1 MGEHPVH
8 RSTSFVRRA
17 CAVGTATALIGLTTG
32 LGVMTATTAY
42 AAEAPTT
49 DTSVTAPAAP
59 GADATPGTDATT
71 APAEPTTPAEPS
83 LPTDGA
89 TSAPGGTGATTGG
102 DAAGTGAVTPTAPA
116 TGTAT
121 PAPAPSKP
129 STAKPSATSPAEAVP
144 TAAATATVTISG
156 TAKVGQTL
164 RAMPKGFIDPSK
176 LSYGW
181 SVDGVATGDQGPMYD
196 VVAGDAGKVVTVTVQ
211 NKLDGHTDETAT
223 ADSAV
228 VTQDPVFVDENG
240 KPIEGGTV
248 ADEDS
253 LPLEATAGEAFSYT
267 FRATGSPAPTYSLA
281 WYYDDYETD
290 PEYPEDTP
298 EGQLPDGITFDAETG
313 VLSGTAEEAWP
324 YYDFAVTAT
333 NDAGSVTEY
342 VELSVVAGAPA
353 GVEVFAADRQ
363 QFTDLLEASTDFGYG
378 YGYSYSAAARADDD
392 AERDGTIRSWIIDA
406 RGAISTIDTTY
417 HSDEDG
423 SEVTET
429 ERPGGTPTV
438 AQGGTLLT
446 TGGLVDRFGNEVVDD
461 EDMPLPVTLTSNVDS
476 DVIVADPLFEG
487 FGNFTDVTFP
497 EASTHTLTATSDAFA
512 TSFPVVVTPT
522 ATTPGTTPPVSA
534 PPVLTQPAAAPIG
547 TVPVRTAAHGRL
559 AYTGTDSTDALPWAL
574 AMLAAGAALVGL
586 RTVRR
591 RARR

>member
-1 MGEHPVH
+1 MH

-42 AAEAPTT
+42 ADEAPTT
-49 DTSVTAPAAP
+49 DTSVTTPAAP
-59 GADATPGTDATT
+59 GTNATPGTDATT
-71 APAEPTTPAEPS
+71 APGEATTPAEPS

-102 DAAGTGAVTPTAPA
+102 AAAGTGAVTPTAPA
-116 TGTAT
+116 TGSAMPT
-121 PAPAPSKP
+121 PTSP
-129 STAKPSATSPAEAVP
+129 STAKPSDTGPAEAAP
-144 TAAATATVTISG
+144 TAAASATVTISG

-164 RAMPKGFIDPSK
+164 RAKPKGFTDPSE
-176 LSYGW
+176 LSYSW
-181 SVDGVATGDQGPMYD
+181 SVGGVATGDQGQLYD
-196 VVAGDAGKVVTVTVQ
+196 VVADDAGKIVTVTVR
-211 NKLDGHTDETAT
+211 NNLEGHTDETAT

-240 KPIEGGTV
+240 EPVEGGTA

-281 WYYDDYETD
+281 WYYDGYEAD

-298 EGQLPDGITFDAETG
+298 EGQLPDGITFDATTG
-313 VLSGTAEEAWP
+313 VLSGTTEWAS

-333 NDAGSVTEY
+333 SGTATTTQY
-342 VELSVVAGAPA
+342 VELSVDAAAPA
-353 GVEVFAADRQ
+353 GVQVIATDRADY
-363 QFTDLLEASTDFGYG
+363 EALFDNGTSVGFQLRA
-378 YGYSYSAAARADDD
+378 AAAREEDS
-392 AERDGTIRSWIIDA
+392 GTIRSWIV
-406 RGAISTIDTTY
+406 
-417 HSDEDG
+417 DEDG
-423 SEVTET
+423 DIDTVDLKWSTGSDGADFDVVFT
-429 ERPGGTPTV
+429 PGGRPTV
-438 AQGGTLLT
+438 EQDGTLLVD
-446 TGGLVDRFGNEVVDD
+446 GGIVDRFGNEVTDD
-461 EDMPLPVTLTSNVDS
+461 EGTPSALTVTSDVAS
-476 DVIVADPLFEG
+476 DVITIDEV
-487 FGNFTDVTFP
+487 FGGYNAVDVTFP
-497 EASTHTLTATSDAFA
+497 EASTHTLTATGDAFA

-522 ATTPGTTPPVSA
+522 ATTPGTTPPVATPPVSA

>member
-1 MGEHPVH
+1 MGEQPVH

-49 DTSVTAPAAP
+49 DTSVIAPAAP

-121 PAPAPSKP
+121 PAPTKP
-129 STAKPSATSPAEAVP
+129 STAKPSATSPAEAAP

-156 TAKVGQTL
+156 TAKVGQAL
-164 RAMPKGFIDPSK
+164 RAKPKGFTDPSA
-176 LSYGW
+176 LSYSW
-181 SVDGVATGDQGPMYD
+181 SVGGVATGDQGPTYD
-196 VVAGDAGKVVTVTVQ
+196 VVADDAGKVVTVTVR
-211 NKLDGHTDETAT
+211 NTLLGHTDETAT

-240 KPIEGGTV
+240 KPIEGGTD
-248 ADEDS
+248 ADEDVF
-253 LPLEATAGEAFSYT
+253 PLETTAGEAFSYT
-267 FRATGSPAPTYSLA
+267 FRAVGSPAPTYSLA
-281 WYYDDYETD
+281 WFYDGYEAD

-313 VLSGTAEEAWP
+313 VLSGTTEWAS

-333 NDAGSVTEY
+333 SGTATTTQY
-342 VELSVVAGAPA
+342 VELSVDAAAPA
-353 GVEVFAADRQ
+353 GVQVIATDRADYEE
-363 QFTDLLEASTDFGYG
+363 LFGDG
-378 YGYSYSAAARADDD
+378 MSIGFQLRAAA
-392 AERDGTIRSWIIDA
+392 AEEEDSGTIRSWIIGED
-406 RGAISTIDTTY
+406 GDIDTVDLNWSTGA
-417 HSDEDG
+417 DG
-423 SEVTET
+423 GDLDVVFT
-429 ERPGGTPTV
+429 PGGRPTV
-438 AQGGTLLT
+438 EQDGTLLVD
-446 TGGLVDRFGNEVVDD
+446 GGIVDRFGNEVTDD
-461 EDMPLPVTLTSNVDS
+461 EGTPSALTVTSDVAS
-476 DVIVADPLFEG
+476 DVITIDEE
-487 FGNFTDVTFP
+487 FGGYNAVDVTFP
-497 EASTHTLTATSDAFA
+497 EASTHTLTAAGDAFA

-522 ATTPGTTPPVSA
+522 ATTPGTTPPASTPPVSA

-547 TVPVRTAAHGRL
+547 TVPVRTAANGRL